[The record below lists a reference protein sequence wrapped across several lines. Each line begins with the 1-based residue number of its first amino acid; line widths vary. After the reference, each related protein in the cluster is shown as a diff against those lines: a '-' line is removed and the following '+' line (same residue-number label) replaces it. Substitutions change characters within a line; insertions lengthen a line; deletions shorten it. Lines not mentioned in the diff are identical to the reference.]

1 MVTKGNP
8 SDLERKKNLIDTLYH
23 HSDLSVE
30 SISYQVDM
38 SIKQVQSMIDKMKKK
53 EALEVLVEHSKTPV
67 EKIMTRNIVSLEYH
81 KTVYDASVLMAK
93 KGVGCLVVTAKGKPF
108 GIITER
114 DIVKGI
120 GKFDISVK
128 NVTLEKFASRPLIY
142 ASSRQT
148 VEEVSELMTKNKI
161 HKLPIVQQ
169 GKVVGI
175 ITITDLAMF
184 LSPTRRPGLT
194 ESILQ
199 VITREKTGKKSK
211 EGNNFSTGDQRIT
224 KI

>member
-1 MVTKGNP
+1 MVAKRNL
-8 SDLERKKNLIDTLYH
+8 SDLERKKNLIDTLYC

-38 SIKQVQSMIDKMKKK
+38 SIKQVQGIIDKIRKK

-67 EKIMTRNIVSLEYH
+67 EKIMTKDVVSLEYD
-81 KTVYDASVLMAK
+81 KTVYDASVLMDK

-128 NVTLEKFASRPLIY
+128 NVTL
-142 ASSRQT
+142 
-148 VEEVSELMTKNKI
+148 
-161 HKLPIVQQ
+161 
-169 GKVVGI
+169 
-175 ITITDLAMF
+175 
-184 LSPTRRPGLT
+184 
-194 ESILQ
+194 
-199 VITREKTGKKSK
+199 
-211 EGNNFSTGDQRIT
+211 
-224 KI
+224 